1 MQAKYPLKVQAI
13 RTKGTT
19 PRLYVYFPLPLA
31 AAIGLKAGERVQ
43 WELLDRSEVHL
54 VRLDTSAPST
64 RNEPLR
70 SEHPNARK
78 TSPMGGSFDEGG
90 FAAES
95 IFDIPSH
102 ARVLLFS
109 SILFLTL
116 AGSAFSALRK
126 S

>member
-31 AAIGLKAGERVQ
+31 AAIGLEAGERVQ

-64 RNEPLR
+64 RKR
-70 SEHPNARK
+70 
-78 TSPMGGSFDEGG
+78 
-90 FAAES
+90 AAKKRA
-95 IFDIPSH
+95 P
-102 ARVLLFS
+102 
-109 SILFLTL
+109 
-116 AGSAFSALRK
+116 
-126 S
+126 